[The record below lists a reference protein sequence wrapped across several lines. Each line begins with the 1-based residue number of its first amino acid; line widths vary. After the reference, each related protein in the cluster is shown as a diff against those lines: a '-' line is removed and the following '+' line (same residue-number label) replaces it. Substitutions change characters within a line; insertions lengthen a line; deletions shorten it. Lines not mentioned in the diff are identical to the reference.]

1 MDAMIIQMRIY
12 CSYMISS
19 VSAPFHE
26 QAALKVLVVEAVI
39 LNSAHGNPY
48 SPDQACLN

>member
-1 MDAMIIQMRIY
+1 MDAMLIQTRIY
-12 CSYMISS
+12 CSHLSSS
-19 VSAPFHE
+19 VSASFHA

-39 LNSAHGNPY
+39 LNSAHGIPY